1 MRLFC
6 IVLYSE
12 KGKCILMNQVVYS
25 WSTSPFWWS
34 SGQVNHFESRQVL
47 STSSSKAPL
56 FFCKENEK
64 VYSHKSS
71 DRDTVWLW
79 HYQSLPLPP
88 RVLRSQ
94 RTNCI
99 LSSSPLS
106 YGKDS
111 CGRFHH
117 LAAGSPPKKFANSIF
132 HVISPFII
140 WNLSCLAL

>member
-47 STSSSKAPL
+47 STSKAPL

-88 RVLRSQ
+88 RVLRSL

-117 LAAGSPPKKFANSIF
+117 LAASKKFANSIF
-132 HVISPFII
+132 HVISSFII